1 VGPHQ
6 APGTRRRR
14 QQCSSARPGMPH
26 CHAALRVRARAR
38 ASDVPRPGCIARR
51 HWAGSRPQLRAMS
64 RGRGC
69 AWSSTDARGASVP
82 PRSCAARTAAQAQP
96 AASAAMATA
105 RLRTCAAHGACRRS
119 AGTTH
124 SWDHAFPTSAIAL
137 AGRTQPLRRTVAA
150 LPERQNS
157 FGHGTRSVTSSTS
170 LASVCAHVRWASAGT
185 RPEPETDSVLGPAK
199 GKELGN
205 KSLGSG
211 RVSDQEASWALRSGD
226 AGDTGKA
233 QTRWRRQAPILRLR
247 QRRRRRRRKWLPQ
260 GRRAQRAWLD
270 TEP

>member
-1 VGPHQ
+1 MYVCARKCVCASPLPRAQNPPATMGHSELLSWCRSRRCVGPHQ

-150 LPERQNS
+150 LPMS
-157 FGHGTRSVTSSTS
+157 
-170 LASVCAHVRWASAGT
+170 
-185 RPEPETDSVLGPAK
+185 PE
-199 GKELGN
+199 
-205 KSLGSG
+205 
-211 RVSDQEASWALRSGD
+211 
-226 AGDTGKA
+226 
-233 QTRWRRQAPILRLR
+233 
-247 QRRRRRRRKWLPQ
+247 
-260 GRRAQRAWLD
+260 
-270 TEP
+270 